1 MNRIQQLFQHKEGN
15 ILSVFFTA
23 GFPELE
29 DTTKIIQSLAANG
42 VDMIEIGMPYSDPIA
57 DGETIQASNMRAL
70 ANGISINK
78 LFEQLADIRKTV
90 DIPLVLMGYINP
102 VMQYGIEQFLDKAAE
117 VGIDGMI
124 LPDLP
129 MFEYQTLLKEAFEE
143 RNLSNIFLITPQ
155 TAEER
160 IRMIDESTDGFIY
173 IVSTTSTTGKT
184 SGFGDSTKAYF
195 QRLQDM
201 KLKNPGLI
209 GFGISDNETFA
220 TACNYAQGAIIGS
233 AFIKA
238 IAQEDSIDERVKRFV
253 NKIRETTVIGSP

>member
-1 MNRIQQLFQHKEGN
+1 MNRIQQLFQHKGGN

-29 DTTKIIQSLAANG
+29 DTTEIIKSLAAHG

-57 DGETIQASNMRAL
+57 DGETIQASNTRAL
-70 ANGISINK
+70 DNGISINK
-78 LFEQLADIRKTV
+78 LFEQLADIRQAV
-90 DIPLVLMGYINP
+90 DIPLVLMGYFNP

-129 MFEYQTLLKEAFEE
+129 MYEYQTLFKEAFES

-155 TAEER
+155 TAEAR
-160 IRMIDESTDGFIY
+160 IRMIDEITDGFIY
-173 IVSTTSTTGKT
+173 IVSTDSTTGKT
-184 SGFGDSTKAYF
+184 SGFGEKTKAYF
-195 QRLQDM
+195 QRLQAM
-201 KLKNPGLI
+201 NLKNPGLI
-209 GFGISDNETFA
+209 GFGISDHDTFS

-238 IAQEDSIDERVKRFV
+238 IDQAGSIDSRVKAFV
-253 NKIRETTVIGSP
+253 DKIKAPAAQA

>member
-1 MNRIQQLFQHKEGN
+1 MNRIQQLFQHKQGN

-29 DTTKIIQSLAANG
+29 DTSQIIQSLAANG

-57 DGETIQASNMRAL
+57 DGETIQVSNMRAL

-78 LFEQLADIRKTV
+78 LFEQLADIRKKV
-90 DIPLVLMGYINP
+90 DIPLVLMGYFNP

-117 VGIDGMI
+117 VGIDGLI

-129 MFEYQTLLKEAFEE
+129 MFEYQTLFKEAFEE

-155 TAEER
+155 TTEAR
-160 IRMIDESTDGFIY
+160 IRLIDESTDGFIY

-184 SGFGDSTKAYF
+184 SGFGEDTRAYF
-195 QRLQDM
+195 QRLEAM
-201 KLKNPGLI
+201 KLNNPGLI
-209 GFGISDNETFA
+209 GFGISDNETFS

-238 IAQEDSIDERVKRFV
+238 LDKEGSIEERVKAFV
-253 NKIRETTVIGSP
+253 NNIKATA